1 MLVAYPAVRRRIYP
15 RLGFWRF
22 NSYGK
27 PRFFFYFHPSVIF
40 PLIVYLHTRVTVAF
54 GRSVL
59 VIRTCRPK
67 KNVRKSFY
75 EVYVEPQNAEGLSRG
90 KNSPG
95 VDLVLPIASSVRFCR
110 QIYIKFTTHTNNDN
124 HQCEHTERIV
134 FTLIRT

>member
-40 PLIVYLHTRVTVAF
+40 PLIVYLHTRATVAF

-75 EVYVEPQNAEGLSRG
+75 EVYVEPRNAEGLSRG

-95 VDLVLPIASSVRFCR
+95 VDFRCFRSPRVYGFADRYISNLQHTRTMTTTSV
-110 QIYIKFTTHTNNDN
+110 N
-124 HQCEHTERIV
+124 
-134 FTLIRT
+134 TLNA